1 MDPGEQVLSPDL
13 ASSIYY
19 DIRQAYLAYQ
29 AYQAYLGLS
38 FLA

>member
-19 DIRQAYLAYQ
+19 DIRQASQLTLASVSWP
-29 AYQAYLGLS
+29 AK
-38 FLA
+38 